1 MKEGKTSLAER
12 GSYGLYFLGQ
22 NIFYMLVAMFLTPYY
37 TDIGIAAGVVAII
50 ALVVKVWDAVNDPLF
65 GAIMDKIK
73 FKKGI
78 FLPWLKISLVGIPL
92 ATILMFAVPSGV
104 SMTVKV
110 VWSVIAYMLWDTAYT
125 LCDVPIFG
133 LVTTMTDVQNE
144 RTTLNAIGRVCAMI
158 AILIVASSIY
168 SFRAALGGWTSTVLL
183 LSIIGA
189 ITMVP
194 ICFLAKERV
203 TPKEDE
209 KDQDFSVVDI
219 CKYVVTNKYLLIYY
233 LSFLASGTLAL
244 GNVWG
249 IYVARYC
256 YGNEGIQTILMMLG
270 MAPTIILGAFVP
282 VICKKMDK
290 MTLMRIALL
299 LSLVMNVARFFVGYD
314 SMTKIIV
321 MAILTGIPGGF
332 TATLMYMFT
341 PDCVEYGHFKSGK
354 SMPAITFA
362 TQTFFVK
369 LASALNT
376 SFGAAA
382 LAWIGFVSGE
392 NAVQAEGFASK
403 LWFAFCLFT
412 IIASVVQLVILI
424 LYKLND
430 KDVQLMANANSGA
443 ISREEALAQM
453 TPAMRKELEK

>member
-12 GSYGLYFLGQ
+12 SSYGLYFLGQ
-22 NIFYMLVAMFLTPYY
+22 NIFYMLVAQFLTPYY

-65 GAIMDKIK
+65 GGIMDKVK

-92 ATILMFAVPSGV
+92 ATILMFAVPSNV

-144 RTTLNAIGRVCAMI
+144 RTSLNAIGRVCAMI
-158 AILIVASSIY
+158 AILIVVSAIGGV
-168 SFRAALGGWTSTVLL
+168 REALGGWTSTAIV

-189 ITMVP
+189 ITMIP

-209 KDQDFSVVDI
+209 KDQDFSVVEI
-219 CKYVVTNKYLLIYY
+219 AKYVVTNKYLLIYY
-233 LSFLASGTLAL
+233 LAFLAAGTLAL

-249 IYVARYC
+249 LYMARFC
-256 YGNEGIQTILMMLG
+256 YGGDGMMVPMMMVG
-270 MAPTIILGAFVP
+270 MVPTIILGGFVP

-290 MTLMRIALL
+290 MTLMRIAIIV
-299 LSLVMNVARFFVGYD
+299 SLVFSVIRFFVGYD
-314 SMTKIIV
+314 SLTKIFV
-321 MAILTGIPGGF
+321 MAVLCGLPGGF

-341 PDCVEYGHFKSGK
+341 PDCVEYGHFKTGK

-369 LASALNT
+369 LSSALNT
-376 SFGAAA
+376 SFGAAV

-392 NAVQAEGFASK
+392 GAVQAEGFVDK
-403 LWFAFCLFT
+403 LWASFNWFG
-412 IIASVVQLVILI
+412 IAAVAVQLVILVF
-424 LYKLND
+424 YKLND

-443 ISREEALAQM
+443 ISREEALSQM
-453 TPAMRKELEK
+453 SPAMRKEFEK